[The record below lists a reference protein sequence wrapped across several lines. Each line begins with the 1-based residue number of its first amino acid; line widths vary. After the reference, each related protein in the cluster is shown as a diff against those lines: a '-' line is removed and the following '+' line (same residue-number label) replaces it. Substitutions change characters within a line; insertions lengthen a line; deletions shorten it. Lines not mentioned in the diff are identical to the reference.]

1 MKILASDLASV
12 EDGWFERVIYEL
24 LDPCMPKLSEQLRR
38 SVINDWISVQEEMVF
53 FNDVVC
59 GAVIWKRYGAILKC
73 RMPLV
78 ALTTS
83 REVKQQQAGI
93 MTSRL
98 IILNTFGFG
107 IFTGK
112 LKNESRNGKLN
123 RSPVFYLAL
132 ELLPSWHRASNKRG
146 NGGGET
152 ILGWIGCF

>member
-59 GAVIWKRYGAILKC
+59 GAVIWKRYSYFEMSDASCGTYNIKGGQ
-73 RMPLV
+73 
-78 ALTTS
+78 TTAS
-83 REVKQQQAGI
+83 RHYDESI
-93 MTSRL
+93 DN
-98 IILNTFGFG
+98 INTFGFG

-146 NGGGET
+146 NGGGGET

>member
-1 MKILASDLASV
+1 M
-12 EDGWFERVIYEL
+12 
-24 LDPCMPKLSEQLRR
+24 
-38 SVINDWISVQEEMVF
+38 
-53 FNDVVC
+53 
-59 GAVIWKRYGAILKC
+59 
-73 RMPLV
+73 

-132 ELLPSWHRASNKRG
+132 ELLPS
-146 NGGGET
+146 
-152 ILGWIGCF
+152 